1 MTKIYVHSLAQCL
14 TQSLPLASSSSFLLM
29 EFKCKMPA
37 HRDPNKSQGQE
48 AAVGF
53 L

>member
-14 TQSLPLASSSSFLLM
+14 TQGLPLAASSSLM

-37 HRDPNKSQGQE
+37 HRDPNQSQGQ
-48 AAVGF
+48 AAAIG
-53 L
+53 LL